1 MDKNTNNL
9 KSNIKIMK
17 LLNLSIA
24 LLLSIVFIT
33 SCTKKDESLKHL
45 PKTADMV
52 FTFNP
57 QQLQEKSEVK
67 NIAETKAYKNFT
79 KNITAEESEHFQSFD
94 YIFKDSDESGIDLAK
109 NVFFFENNQHNGYN
123 TSVGVN
129 FMLANSTKFTAMIEK
144 IVESKSDSIE
154 IVVEDGINYLIR
166 KGKESKSILA
176 WNETTVVAIHQTK
189 GRSNIKYLKENTALL
204 INQKTSNSLASNKD
218 FSEFYSKR
226 KDINLWLGSDFL
238 LSKIPQEYRTIVKMQ
253 SPVKLKDIGYHH
265 YIDFQNGNAI
275 MESEL
280 ILPDD
285 LKSLVEEFHVIKEN
299 FDEKMLTII
308 PQKSLF
314 NLSFAVDP
322 YEFYRMI
329 KKLYAERQVDTKGM
343 EQLLEASTDIKLEKV
358 LKAFAGEVIINV
370 HDIKLLMVSNE
381 DDTTANPTSHTE
393 TKFLYSVA
401 VKLDDEEVYNWAVK
415 QFSDNEPEMVDGYY
429 VLFDEDGDNY
439 IAMLDNYL
447 LLTNDKNVIV
457 NFTTKKKLKPS
468 LADSDIGTHLRKYPV
483 YARINM
489 DYSNYSNDIQ
499 NFFDTTY
506 NDDLQM
512 KNKLSE
518 IIYEPESSY
527 RSEVS
532 FSFKDKN
539 TNSLKQILN

>member
-253 SPVKLKDIGYHH
+253 SPIKLKDIGYHH

>member
-123 TSVGVN
+123 MSVGVN

-154 IVVEDGINYLIR
+154 IAVEDGINYLIR

-370 HDIKLLMVSNE
+370 HDVKLLMVSNE

-483 YARINM
+483 YARINV

-527 RSEVS
+527 KANVS